1 MKKLT
6 RQQKIF
12 ADEYLIDLNGTR
24 AYRVAYPATKK
35 EETAASNASR
45 LIRNDNVSAYIQAAM
60 DARSKRTEIT
70 QDRVL
75 KEYARI
81 AFFDPRK
88 FFKPDGSLKKITEL
102 DDDSSACISGM
113 DIITKNVMGSDGNFE
128 PEYTKKIK
136 IADKL
141 KALQDIGRHLNMF
154 KEQPSEEEIAPPVK
168 VEIIAKDA
176 RRTNNQS

>member
-6 RQQKIF
+6 KQQKVF

-24 AYRVAYPATKK
+24 AYMVAYPATKK
-35 EETAASNASR
+35 DETAAANASR
-45 LIRNDNVSAYIQAAM
+45 LIRNDNVSAYIQTAM
-60 DARSKRTEIT
+60 DARAKRTEIT

-75 KEYARI
+75 QEYAKI
-81 AFFDPRK
+81 AFLNPK
-88 FFKPDGSLKKITEL
+88 AFFNDDGTIKHISSL
-102 DDDSSACISGM
+102 DDDTAACIAGM
-113 DIITKNVMGSDGNFE
+113 EVVTKNVMGEDGNFE

-154 KEQPSEEEIAPPVK
+154 KEQPSEDEVAPPVR
-168 VEIIAKDA
+168 VEIIAEDA
-176 RRTNNQS
+176 RRTHDKD

>member
-6 RQQKIF
+6 KQQKIF

-24 AYRVAYPATKK
+24 AYMVAYPRVKK
-35 EETAASNASR
+35 KSTAAVNAYNHLR
-45 LIRNDNVSAYIQAAM
+45 KPNISAYIEAAM
-60 DARSKRTEIT
+60 DARAKRTEIT
-70 QDRVL
+70 QDMVL

-88 FFKPDGSLKKITEL
+88 FFESDGSLKKITDL
-102 DDDSSACISGM
+102 DDDSAACIAGM
-113 DIITKNVMGSDGNFE
+113 DIITKNVIGSDGNFE

-141 KALQDIGRHLNMF
+141 KALQDLGRHLVLFDKKDHENDDENKTEML
-154 KEQPSEEEIAPPVK
+154 KRIAEMLPV
-168 VEIIAKDA
+168 
-176 RRTNNQS
+176 